1 MIYVLDERDATAVTQ
16 AHEEGRKTGL
26 HQAAI
31 LLRGEAERVLKV
43 EHLPIVERQ
52 RRSTHLRRLAAT
64 VETLK

>member
-1 MIYVLDERDATAVTQ
+1 MSTIEVPETAS

-31 LLRGEAERVLKV
+31 LLRAEAERILTVDAI
-43 EHLPIVERQ
+43 PIVERQ
-52 RRSTHLRRLAAT
+52 RRHSHLRRLASA

>member
-1 MIYVLDERDATAVTQ
+1 MSIVEAPDTASM
-16 AHEEGRKTGL
+16 HEEGRKTGL

-31 LLRGEAERVLKV
+31 LLRAEAERMLKV

>member
-1 MIYVLDERDATAVTQ
+1 MTRIEVPDTA
-16 AHEEGRKTGL
+16 AMHEEGRKTGL

-43 EHLPIVERQ
+43 EHWPVVERQ
-52 RRSTHLRRLAAT
+52 RRSLHLKRLAAT

>member
-1 MIYVLDERDATAVTQ
+1 MIVAELVQTINAVPE
-16 AHEEGRKTGL
+16 AYEEGRKTGL

-52 RRSTHLRRLAAT
+52 RRSSHMRRLAAT
-64 VETLK
+64 VESLK

>member
-1 MIYVLDERDATAVTQ
+1 M
-16 AHEEGRKTGL
+16 HEEGRKTGL

-31 LLRGEAERVLKV
+31 LLRAEAERMLKV